1 MKCKRC
7 LVQVPDDM
15 DVCPK
20 CGQDLSSLRQ
30 LLKDFYEQKPS
41 PSADQGHKP
50 PGAKGRKM
58 KERPKESKDPRLVID
73 SGPLRDDP
81 EFLLSD
87 SFSAEVAPE
96 EEVQTETWEQPLR
109 GGFWIR
115 SVAFAIDHLILLF
128 TLAIFL
134 VVGFLAVELGAK
146 GGREIF
152 FLQKARLVLP
162 ILLPLGVLLV
172 LGYFSFFH
180 AAWGQT
186 IGKMIFG
193 LRVVQIDGRPVS
205 FSRALSRTL
214 AYALSALPFFLGFF
228 WVGFTSS
235 KRSWHDE
242 IAGTMVVRE
251 E

>member
-7 LVQVPDDM
+7 FAQVPDDM
-15 DVCPK
+15 DVCPH

-30 LLKDFYEQKPS
+30 LLKDFYEPESS
-41 PSADQGHKP
+41 PPADQDLQP
-50 PGAKGRKM
+50 SGAKGTRIK
-58 KERPKESKDPRLVID
+58 KSPKEGKGPRLVID
-73 SGPLRDDP
+73 SAPLRDDP

-87 SFSAEVAPE
+87 NFSAEETPE
-96 EEVQTETWEQPLR
+96 EEVGTDRWEQALR

-115 SVAFAIDHLILLF
+115 SLAFAIDHLILLF

-134 VVGFLAVELGAK
+134 VVGFLAVELGSK
-146 GGREIF
+146 GEREIF

-162 ILLPLGVLLV
+162 ILLPLGVVLI

-180 AAWGQT
+180 GAWGQT

-193 LRVVQIDGRPVS
+193 LRVVQTDGQPVS
-205 FSRALSRTL
+205 FSRALTRTL
-214 AYALSALPFFLGFF
+214 AYALSAIPFFLGFF

-235 KRSWHDE
+235 KRSWHDA

>member
-7 LVQVPDDM
+7 LAQVPDDM
-15 DVCPK
+15 NACPN

-30 LLKDFYEQKPS
+30 LLKNFYEQEPVPS
-41 PSADQGHKP
+41 EDQGHKP
-50 PGAKGRKM
+50 SGPKGTK
-58 KERPKESKDPRLVID
+58 KKESPREGKGPRVVID

-81 EFLLSD
+81 GFLLSD
-87 SFSAEVAPE
+87 TPSAEVPPGE
-96 EEVQTETWEQPLR
+96 EMQTETWEWPSR

-162 ILLPLGVLLV
+162 ILLPLGVVLV

-193 LRVVQIDGRPVS
+193 LRVVQIDGQPVS
-205 FSRALSRTL
+205 FSRALTRTL
-214 AYALSALPFFLGFF
+214 GYALSAIPFFLGFF
-228 WVGFTSS
+228 WVGFTAS
-235 KRSWHDE
+235 KRSWHDA

>member
-7 LVQVPDDM
+7 LAQVPDDM
-15 DVCPK
+15 DVCPN

-30 LLKDFYEQKPS
+30 LLKNFYDQEPTPS
-41 PSADQGHKP
+41 EDQGLQPSAP
-50 PGAKGRKM
+50 KGTKIREGPRERKG
-58 KERPKESKDPRLVID
+58 PRLVID

-87 SFSAEVAPE
+87 TFSAEEPPG
-96 EEVQTETWEQPLR
+96 EEVQSEARKRASR
-109 GGFWIR
+109 GGFWLR
-115 SVAFAIDHLILLF
+115 SVAFVVDHLILLF

-134 VVGFLAVELGAK
+134 VVGFLAVELGSE
-146 GGREIF
+146 GTRQIF

-162 ILLPLGVLLV
+162 ILLPLGVVLV

-186 IGKMIFG
+186 VGKMIFG
-193 LRVVQIDGRPVS
+193 LRVVQTDGQPVS
-205 FSRALSRTL
+205 FSRALTRTL

-235 KRSWHDE
+235 KRSWHDA